1 MTLSDPDAPL
11 RGKPMLAL
19 SIHQPWA
26 WLIVNGFK
34 NIENRDWPTKLRGRF
49 LIHASK
55 KMTQEDYDDAMDLA
69 DQVWAVSRQE
79 GHLRRARFLNGEG
92 GRRGGIVGEAEIV
105 DCVGRHDS
113 PWFFGKFGFVLAN
126 AKPLPFM
133 PCRGQLGFFQPASS
147 PDAPL
152 RLSRADG
159 R

>member
-1 MTLSDPDAPL
+1 VLADPDAPL

-34 NIENRDWPTKLRGRF
+34 NIENRDWSTKFRGRF

-55 KMTQEDYDDAMDLA
+55 KMTQDDFDDAFDTFDMTV
-69 DQVWAVSRQE
+69 QVSKDE
-79 GHLRRARFLNGEG
+79 SLRRRALFIHGPEQL
-92 GRRGGIVGEAEIV
+92 GGIVGEAEIV

-126 AKPLPFM
+126 ARPLPFM

-147 PDAPL
+147 PDAPM

>member
-1 MTLSDPDAPL
+1 VLADPDAPL

-34 NIENRDWPTKLRGRF
+34 NIENRDWSTKFRGRF

-55 KMTQEDYDDAMDLA
+55 KMTQDDFDDAFDTFDM
-69 DQVWAVSRQE
+69 AVPVSKDESLR
-79 GHLRRARFLNGEG
+79 RRARFIHGPEQL
-92 GRRGGIVGEAEIV
+92 GGIIGEADIV
-105 DCVGRHDS
+105 DCVDRHDS

-126 AKPLPFM
+126 AKPLPLM

-152 RLSRADG
+152 RLSREDG
-159 R
+159 G